1 MWPDHAFE
9 CGAAAL
15 RGPKQGK
22 SFASA
27 RGDRSQLRFRAASVG
42 CRLLCRPF
50 RRGVVLDTAPGAEVR
65 TLFLLIQ
72 LLLGRLKVVT
82 LLVIQLIAT

>member
-1 MWPDHAFE
+1 M
-9 CGAAAL
+9 
-15 RGPKQGK
+15 
-22 SFASA
+22 
-27 RGDRSQLRFRAASVG
+27 
-42 CRLLCRPF
+42 
-50 RRGVVLDTAPGAEVR
+50 VLETAPGAEVR

>member
-1 MWPDHAFE
+1 M
-9 CGAAAL
+9 CG
-15 RGPKQGK
+15 RITVQSWRSRQVGPKQSK
-22 SFASA
+22 SAAVIA
-27 RGDRSQLRFRAASVG
+27 RTARLRTAPVG
-42 CRLLCRPF
+42 CRLLCAA
-50 RRGVVLDTAPGAEVR
+50 GTTSVVLDTAPGAEVR